1 MRQSAKLKRYFLALR
16 KNTDHKS
23 AILHDSRIPMS
34 PLRACLLQVLPRDL
48 FIDLDDTVRAGS
60 LKAHEVVRDHT
71 GLRKKRNARG
81 AEGQLRF
88 RILEEDFE
96 ATCGLHGGRLLD
108 GGVMPNTD
116 LKIHQPFMRFEQEGQ
131 GVILALATMPET
143 GALPVKNK
151 SRLAGVSINY
161 DLSLRL
167 DLDGTGPKIGDIFAV
182 LLVARD
188 RERAGKIEEIALG
201 VIGSNYESFLYYEAL
216 DGFLADAVDLEADDQ
231 PTPPAV
237 IVTLAPQ
244 VTLKKV
250 VKRFVPPEA
259 PKSEDE
265 EGGAEGR

>member
-1 MRQSAKLKRYFLALR
+1 
-16 KNTDHKS
+16 
-23 AILHDSRIPMS
+23 MS
-34 PLRACLLQVLPRDL
+34 PVRARLLQVLPRDL
-48 FIDLDDTVRAGS
+48 FIDLDDAVRAGS
-60 LKAHEVVRDHT
+60 LKAHEVIRDHT

-131 GVILALATMPET
+131 GVILALATMPEM
-143 GALPVKNK
+143 GVLPAKNK
-151 SRLAGVSINY
+151 SRLAGVTINY

-201 VIGSNYESFLYYEAL
+201 VIESNYESFLYYEAL

-231 PTPPAV
+231 SKPPAE
-237 IVTLAPQ
+237 IVTPAPQ

-250 VKRFVPPEA
+250 VRLFVPPEA
-259 PKSEDE
+259 PEPGDED
-265 EGGAEGR
+265 GGAKGL